1 MASREAYFEVWG
13 IDALAE
19 VIAQDERIKKWIA
32 PRRQPDVYLYGRK
45 LLLPDGQTVELST
58 AQAHLLDACDGEKS
72 AKQIAA
78 EFDENE
84 ATVYQMLAELEQ
96 QAWIKWQLET
106 PLELRPEKTLRR
118 MLMGIEDDDLRDN
131 AIDKLNQL
139 EEARRAVTSAD
150 NAETLAEAL
159 QGVEATFKTIT
170 GRHATRSAG
179 ETYAARTL
187 AYEDC
192 RRDLHLEIG
201 PDLIAALGRPLSLLL
216 QSARWY
222 TYAVGQT
229 LRQRL
234 HEVYRDMVRQSAQHE
249 VALTRFWDQVQ
260 QVLNGSKNN
269 PLRQVSEAFQ
279 QRWKTRLSINTT
291 QQRVAYACEA
301 LEVAVQEAFEVP
313 EPGWRYARYHS
324 PDVMIAA
331 KNVEAIRRGEYDL
344 VLGEFHMGVNTL
356 NCALFLA
363 QNPCPTALLANIESD
378 FPQPRLIPI
387 VSKSDAAGTSGRFL
401 RVLVSPKDYRL
412 ELAAEPSIPPD
423 RR

>member
-1 MASREAYFEVWG
+1 MHNATKQSEQLRAQFDNAYAQAVRDASHYLQLVASDNRFREAVTWQNLRAVRTGLDALRRKTETHSTRGSQQRKHEALVASYLQRYCTKNDTIGFFGPVGWAKVVDAGACLRAMPGECLLASREAYFEVWG

-118 MLMGIEDDDLRDN
+118 MLMGIEEDELRDN

-170 GRHATRSAG
+170 GLQDGTP
-179 ETYAARTL
+179 
-187 AYEDC
+187 
-192 RRDLHLEIG
+192 RDR
-201 PDLIAALGRPLSLLL
+201 LGRPMRR
-216 QSARWY
+216 ARWFMRI
-222 TYAVGQT
+222 VG
-229 LRQRL
+229 
-234 HEVYRDMVRQSAQHE
+234 A
-249 VALTRFWDQVQ
+249 
-260 QVLNGSKNN
+260 
-269 PLRQVSEAFQ
+269 
-279 QRWKTRLSINTT
+279 
-291 QQRVAYACEA
+291 
-301 LEVAVQEAFEVP
+301 
-313 EPGWRYARYHS
+313 
-324 PDVMIAA
+324 
-331 KNVEAIRRGEYDL
+331 
-344 VLGEFHMGVNTL
+344 
-356 NCALFLA
+356 
-363 QNPCPTALLANIESD
+363 
-378 FPQPRLIPI
+378 
-387 VSKSDAAGTSGRFL
+387 TST
-401 RVLVSPKDYRL
+401 
-412 ELAAEPSIPPD
+412 
-423 RR
+423 